1 MMGYEKIRG
10 TVRGPAVWKLLRV
23 PKNTVEAIE
32 ELAGKRGWWGQWRNS
47 NLRQQL
53 EGKEW
58 ERREREFLRE
68 QMECSMEEEMEE
80 IATTPKQAPNGAQ
93 FLWEDPD
100 FIGVEGETVLVDMNR
115 SIGDV
120 MMLRCV

>member
-1 MMGYEKIRG
+1 MFQRTPWKPLKNWREKEDG
-10 TVRGPAVWKLLRV
+10 GDSGAT
-23 PKNTVEAIE
+23 AIC
-32 ELAGKRGWWGQWRNS
+32 GSSWR
-47 NLRQQL
+47 
-53 EGKEW
+53 KEW

>member
-1 MMGYEKIRG
+1 M
-10 TVRGPAVWKLLRV
+10 
-23 PKNTVEAIE
+23 
-32 ELAGKRGWWGQWRNS
+32 
-47 NLRQQL
+47 
-53 EGKEW
+53 EG
-58 ERREREFLRE
+58 
-68 QMECSMEEEMEE
+68 